1 MGKKTEFAVSWSTGR
16 KRPGVKRGGT
26 IGLTDALPLPEG
38 GGVGGVKGALRAI
51 ALRGMIPPRGG
62 DFAVAAV
69 LPEGRLRRFS
79 RLSQGSER
87 KRCHGRVAK
96 ERFLA
101 RFEELVGARAA

>member
-1 MGKKTEFAVSWSTGR
+1 MEFFS
-16 KRPGVKRGGT
+16 RGGG
-26 IGLTDALPLPEG
+26 IPKSGE
-38 GGVGGVKGALRAI
+38 K
-51 ALRGMIPPRGG
+51 MIPPRGG